1 MSASPVVVI
10 TGASSGLGRATA
22 HAFARRRARLVLVAR
37 GAGSLD
43 EVVAECRSL
52 GARDAV
58 AVVGDT
64 TDRATTDRAADTAI
78 ARHGRVDLWVNDAG
92 VTGYGLFW
100 EEPAAEFARVIEV
113 DVHGYANGMRSALG
127 AMLPQRSGVI
137 VNVASVLG
145 EVPQPYSAAYS
156 ASKAAVI
163 ALGRS
168 VRSELSLAKSPVHVV
183 TVLPPTLDT
192 PIFHHAGNRVG
203 RELKALP
210 PVFSPEKAVDE
221 ILAAWRHPRTPE
233 RTVTAAGRALVR
245 RHRRRPTAVE
255 GAIAGQ
261 SLVGQFGTAPA
272 AESTGNLFTAS
283 EPPLSTTGGWRR
295 RSGARRALTAVAA
308 GVAVG
313 LLLRATGARSARR
326 R

>member
-37 GAGSLD
+37 GASAL
-43 EVVAECRSL
+43 EKVVAECRAL
-52 GARDAV
+52 GARDTV

-64 TDRATTDRAADTAI
+64 TDRATTDRAVDTAL
-78 ARHGRVDLWVNDAG
+78 ARHGRVDVWVNDAG
-92 VTGYGLFW
+92 VTGYGRFW
-100 EEPAAEFARVIEV
+100 EQPPAEFERVLDV
-113 DVHGYANGMRSALG
+113 DVNGYANGMRSALR
-127 AMLPQRSGVI
+127 AMIPQRSGVV
-137 VNVASVLG
+137 VNVASILG

-168 VRSELSLAKSPVHVV
+168 LRSELSLAKSPVHVV

-203 RELKALP
+203 REIKALP
-210 PVFSPEKAVDE
+210 PVYAPEKAVDE

-245 RHRRRPTAVE
+245 RHRRRPTTVE
-255 GAIAGQ
+255 AAIAGQ

-272 AESTGNLFTAS
+272 AESTGNLFAAS
-283 EPPLSTTGGWRR
+283 ERPTSTTGGWRR
-295 RSGARRALTAVAA
+295 RSLPRRLLTVAA
-308 GVAVG
+308 AAAATVVVVSAV
-313 LLLRATGARSARR
+313 RR
-326 R
+326 ERG